1 MLLIRHGITRP
12 NFVSQR
18 LFTYA
23 FAARILTLFF
33 FVSFPEQ
40 VHALHDLWTVSGA
53 RHCRFN
59 TLLDWL
65 LQLNA
70 QSTHL
75 CLFQSRFPRG
85 FPQHSALPVLQLV
98 EGSSYATGYRYTAL
112 ESALR
117 SAGQECLLGELLK
130 LEHALASP
138 TIATCR

>member
-1 MLLIRHGITRP
+1 MA
-12 NFVSQR
+12 QR
-18 LFTYA
+18 SEFRLAVNLYA
-23 FAARILTLFF
+23 FAVRLLTLFF
-33 FVSFPEQ
+33 VVFFSEQ
-40 VHALHDLWTVSGA
+40 VHALHDLWSVSGA

-70 QSTHL
+70 QSIDL

-98 EGSSYATGYRYTAL
+98 EGSPYATRHRYTTL

-117 SAGQECLLGELLK
+117 SACQECLLGELLE